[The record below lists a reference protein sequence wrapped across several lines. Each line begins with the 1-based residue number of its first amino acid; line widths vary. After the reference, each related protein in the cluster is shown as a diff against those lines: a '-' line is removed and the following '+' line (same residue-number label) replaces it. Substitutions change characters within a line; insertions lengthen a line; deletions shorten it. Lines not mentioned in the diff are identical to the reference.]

1 MRLSCS
7 IHDGKMNSGNAS
19 TVYSSSEENYEL
31 VTTVSLEKI
40 FELCETDFIDYLK
53 IDCEGSEYDI
63 LLGKDLSNVG
73 IIVGE
78 IHKHPSKDFDIARQ
92 ELLDH
97 LSDGFKVSQ
106 SRSVASKK
114 SVRINIKIFI
124 NSKKIMLPS

>member
-1 MRLSCS
+1 
-7 IHDGKMNSGNAS
+7 MNSGNAS

-63 LLGKDLSNVG
+63 LLGKDLSNIS

-78 IHKHPSKDFDIARQ
+78 IHKHPSKDFDIARK

-97 LSDGFKVSQ
+97 LSDGFKVSA
-106 SRSVASKK
+106 RKHNFFAVNKNF
-114 SVRINIKIFI
+114 NIDPKTFFAGEE
-124 NSKKIMLPS
+124 L